1 MTVLPCVRQGYEVD
15 SRLSDIQ
22 LQRISEITTKQFRA
36 IVLQTHHSALSYYVL
51 KISKLR
57 LKIVRTL
64 KIPAI
69 YPSSCPCPV
78 CCLCLRNVP
87 TESKDDPHTALNK

>member
-1 MTVLPCVRQGYEVD
+1 MNMTVLPCVRQGYEVD

-57 LKIVRTL
+57 YKIVRTL
-64 KIPAI
+64 QSLRYILA
-69 YPSSCPCPV
+69 PV
-78 CCLCLRNVP
+78 HVLFAVCVYVMSQLRVK
-87 TESKDDPHTALNK
+87 TILTQH